1 MFNHQNHNIKRI
13 MIAYYKRDI
22 NYNVCN
28 FNVHIILGFRSE
40 KFGWTTWEVRLD

>member
-13 MIAYYKRDI
+13 MIAYKRDI